1 MVLSIQS
8 IPRWTDSFASKQT
21 KPKGCPPVGAALSLL
36 GHGIVE
42 PGHDGRLDALEKVP
56 DGMVS
61 EDVSL
66 LHGLVAVHPV
76 GPVRSAL
83 LGEPRGV
90 AKQGV
95 SLSNVDLAMRRE
107 ARWGNHA
114 RTRSLT
120 SPPAESKRGT
130 DGTQEARFPLPLS
143 KTAGRSKSERRRDWG
158 VRKTFAQRVGPWKEG
173 EVSAARSSGRWAVAP
188 GLRNRVRPRA
198 REGCAREGG

>member
-8 IPRWTDSFASKQT
+8 IHRWTDSFPSKQT

-61 EDVSL
+61 EVVSL
-66 LHGLVAVHPV
+66 LHGLVAVDPV

-107 ARWGNHA
+107 VRWGESRENA
-114 RTRSLT
+114 FTYVTSGGVEAWYRRNPRSVI
-120 SPPAESKRGT
+120 PAPIVKN
-130 DGTQEARFPLPLS
+130 
-143 KTAGRSKSERRRDWG
+143 
-158 VRKTFAQRVGPWKEG
+158 
-173 EVSAARSSGRWAVAP
+173 SG
-188 GLRNRVRPRA
+188 
-198 REGCAREGG
+198 